1 MENKIL
7 QSIKN
12 SDSKISIF
20 TDNFSEFKRY
30 FFKDE
35 EENLKKFLNTE
46 DLFKL
51 CYFNDIEFLS
61 FSPAENKLLLKDK
74 FGTILATNNR
84 YYNILEVIAYDS
96 YSVPQLYE
104 FDDFVVF
111 DIGMNRGYSSL
122 RFAEFD
128 NCSRVYGFEIDD
140 VTYDKAVY
148 HKKLNPQ
155 LADKL
160 KLHNFG
166 ISNKNSKEE
175 LYFLKGADTLST
187 LEPDFVDIEF
197 QLKAAKDKVET
208 KLVEVRCASE
218 VIEHIIERDNIKSK
232 IVLKIDTEGSEYK
245 IIDDLIQ
252 SNTINEVDLI
262 LGEGH
267 KFCDEDIGLKLENA
281 GFKLIKRTDFDI
293 VYNFAYVKGE
303 YFDKWLLKD

>member
-208 KLVEVRCASE
+208 KLVEVRRASE

>member
-128 NCSRVYGFEIDD
+128 NCSMVYGFEIDD

-155 LADKL
+155 IADKL

-208 KLVEVRCASE
+208 KLVEVRRASE
-218 VIEHIIERDNIKSK
+218 VIEHIIEMDNIKSK
-232 IVLKIDTEGSEYK
+232 IVLKVDTEGSEYK

-252 SNTINEVDLI
+252 SNTINKVDLI

-267 KFCDEDIGLKLENA
+267 KFCDENIGLKLENA

>member
-1 MENKIL
+1 M

-12 SDSKISIF
+12 LDSKISIF

-128 NCSRVYGFEIDD
+128 NCSMVYGFEIDD

-208 KLVEVRCASE
+208 KLVEVRRASE

-252 SNTINEVDLI
+252 SNTINKVVLI

-267 KFCDEDIGLKLENA
+267 KFCDDDIGLKLENA

>member
-208 KLVEVRCASE
+208 KLVEVRRASE

-252 SNTINEVDLI
+252 SNIINNVDLI

-267 KFCDEDIGLKLENA
+267 KFCDDDIGLKLENA

>member
-1 MENKIL
+1 M

-12 SDSKISIF
+12 LDSKISIF

-122 RFAEFD
+122 IFAEFD

-208 KLVEVRCASE
+208 KLVEVRRASE

-252 SNTINEVDLI
+252 SNTINNVDLI

-267 KFCDEDIGLKLENA
+267 KFCDDDIGLKLENA

>member
-128 NCSRVYGFEIDD
+128 NCSMVYGFEIDD

-208 KLVEVRCASE
+208 KLVEVRRASE

-252 SNTINEVDLI
+252 SNTINKVVLI

-267 KFCDEDIGLKLENA
+267 KFCDDDIGLKLENA

>member
-1 MENKIL
+1 M

-12 SDSKISIF
+12 LDSKISIF

-208 KLVEVRCASE
+208 KLVEVRRASE

-252 SNTINEVDLI
+252 SNTINNVDLI

>member
-30 FFKDE
+30 SFKDE

-128 NCSRVYGFEIDD
+128 NCSMVYGFEIDD

-208 KLVEVRCASE
+208 KLVEVRRASE

-252 SNTINEVDLI
+252 SNTINNVDLI

-267 KFCDEDIGLKLENA
+267 KFCDDDIGLKLENA

>member
-208 KLVEVRCASE
+208 KLVEVRRASE

-232 IVLKIDTEGSEYK
+232 IVLKIDAEGSEYK

>member
-1 MENKIL
+1 M
-7 QSIKN
+7 
-12 SDSKISIF
+12 
-20 TDNFSEFKRY
+20 
-30 FFKDE
+30 
-35 EENLKKFLNTE
+35 
-46 DLFKL
+46 FKL

-208 KLVEVRCASE
+208 KLVEVRRASE

-252 SNTINEVDLI
+252 SNTINNVDLI

>member
-1 MENKIL
+1 M

-12 SDSKISIF
+12 LDSKISIF

-208 KLVEVRCASE
+208 KLVEVRRASE

-252 SNTINEVDLI
+252 SNIINNVDLI

-267 KFCDEDIGLKLENA
+267 KFCDDDIGLKLENA

>member
-128 NCSRVYGFEIDD
+128 NCSMVYGFEIDD

-208 KLVEVRCASE
+208 KLVEVRRASE

>member
-1 MENKIL
+1 ML
-7 QSIKN
+7 SIKN
-12 SDSKISIF
+12 LDSKISIF

-51 CYFNDIEFLS
+51 CYFNDIDFLS

-128 NCSRVYGFEIDD
+128 NCSMVYGFEIDD

-208 KLVEVRCASE
+208 KLVEVRRASE

-252 SNTINEVDLI
+252 SNTINNVDLI

-267 KFCDEDIGLKLENA
+267 KFCDDDIGLKLENA

>member
-1 MENKIL
+1 M

-12 SDSKISIF
+12 LDSKISIF

-128 NCSRVYGFEIDD
+128 NCSMVYGFEIDD

-208 KLVEVRCASE
+208 KLVEVRRASE

-252 SNTINEVDLI
+252 SNTINNVDLI

-267 KFCDEDIGLKLENA
+267 KFCDDDIGLKLENA

>member
-208 KLVEVRCASE
+208 KLVEVRRASE

-293 VYNFAYVKGE
+293 VYNFAYVKWE

>member
-232 IVLKIDTEGSEYK
+232 IVLKIDTE
-245 IIDDLIQ
+245 DL
-252 SNTINEVDLI
+252 NT
-262 LGEGH
+262 
-267 KFCDEDIGLKLENA
+267 K
-281 GFKLIKRTDFDI
+281 
-293 VYNFAYVKGE
+293 
-303 YFDKWLLKD
+303 

>member
-1 MENKIL
+1 M

-12 SDSKISIF
+12 LDSKISIF

-128 NCSRVYGFEIDD
+128 NCSMVYGFEIDD

-208 KLVEVRCASE
+208 KLVEVRRASE

-252 SNTINEVDLI
+252 SNIINNVDLI

-267 KFCDEDIGLKLENA
+267 KFCDDDIGLKLENA

>member
-7 QSIKN
+7 QSINN

-128 NCSRVYGFEIDD
+128 NCSMVYGFEIDD

-208 KLVEVRCASE
+208 KLVEVRRASE

-252 SNTINEVDLI
+252 SNTINKVVLI

-267 KFCDEDIGLKLENA
+267 KFCDDDIGLKLENA

>member
-128 NCSRVYGFEIDD
+128 NCSMVYGFEIDD

-208 KLVEVRCASE
+208 KLVEVRRASE

-252 SNTINEVDLI
+252 SNTINNVDLI

-267 KFCDEDIGLKLENA
+267 KFCDNDIGLKLENA

>member
-51 CYFNDIEFLS
+51 CYFNDIDFLS

-128 NCSRVYGFEIDD
+128 NCSMVYGFEIDD

-208 KLVEVRCASE
+208 KLVEVRRASE

-252 SNTINEVDLI
+252 SNTINRVDLI

-267 KFCDEDIGLKLENA
+267 KFCDDDIGLKLENA

>member
-128 NCSRVYGFEIDD
+128 NCSMVYGFEIDD

-208 KLVEVRCASE
+208 KLVEVRRASE

-303 YFDKWLLKD
+303 YIDKWLLKD

>member
-208 KLVEVRCASE
+208 KLVEVRRASE

-303 YFDKWLLKD
+303 YIDKWLLKD

>member
-128 NCSRVYGFEIDD
+128 NCSMVYGFEIDD

-252 SNTINEVDLI
+252 SNTINKVVLI

-267 KFCDEDIGLKLENA
+267 KFCDDDIGLKLENA

>member
-128 NCSRVYGFEIDD
+128 NCSMVYGFEIDD

-208 KLVEVRCASE
+208 KLVEVRRASE

-252 SNTINEVDLI
+252 SNTINRVDLI

-267 KFCDEDIGLKLENA
+267 KFCDDDIGLKLENA

>member
-208 KLVEVRCASE
+208 KLVEVRRASE

-252 SNTINEVDLI
+252 SNTINKVVLI

-267 KFCDEDIGLKLENA
+267 KFCDDDIGLKLENA

>member
-208 KLVEVRCASE
+208 KLVEVRRASE

-267 KFCDEDIGLKLENA
+267 KFCDDDIGLKLENA

>member
-208 KLVEVRCASE
+208 KLVEVRRASE
-218 VIEHIIERDNIKSK
+218 VIGHIVERDNIKSK

>member
-7 QSIKN
+7 QLIKN

-128 NCSRVYGFEIDD
+128 NCSMVYGFEIDD

-155 LADKL
+155 IADKL

-208 KLVEVRCASE
+208 KLVEVRRASE
-218 VIEHIIERDNIKSK
+218 VIEHIIEMDNIKSK
-232 IVLKIDTEGSEYK
+232 IVLKVDTEGSEYK

-252 SNTINEVDLI
+252 SNTINKVDLI

-267 KFCDEDIGLKLENA
+267 KFCDENIGLKLENA

>member
-1 MENKIL
+1 M

-12 SDSKISIF
+12 LDSKISIF

-208 KLVEVRCASE
+208 KLVEVRRASE

>member
-1 MENKIL
+1 M

-12 SDSKISIF
+12 LDSKISIF

-208 KLVEVRCASE
+208 KLVEVRRASE

-252 SNTINEVDLI
+252 SNTINNVDLI

-267 KFCDEDIGLKLENA
+267 KFCDNDIGLKLENA

>member
-12 SDSKISIF
+12 SESKISIF
-20 TDNFSEFKRY
+20 TDNFSEYKRY

-128 NCSRVYGFEIDD
+128 NCSMVYGFEIDD

-208 KLVEVRCASE
+208 KLVEVRRASE

-252 SNTINEVDLI
+252 SNTINNVDLI